1 MFGYDVNR
9 HKVLGTSTGTSSF
22 EFVFAPTY
30 FSNTKSEFKKMTEIK
45 YLYYISRKTK
55 IIAFGILLTVM
66 GIHQVN
72 F

>member
-30 FSNTKSEFKKMTEIK
+30 FSNTKREFKKND
-45 YLYYISRKTK
+45 RNHVH
-55 IIAFGILLTVM
+55 LL
-66 GIHQVN
+66 HKQKN
-72 F
+72 